1 LKIRDGSYKILSY
14 KVKHNYNIDN
24 FLLSYRSLLQKAVD
38 IIWGNVT
45 WVEKW
50 EEKCYEVESG
60 KKRNKKCYQI
70 KRLVPLLPKTR
81 EFKNSLRKELLKG
94 WSYASHYVDSAI
106 KVAYS
111 ILKSW
116 KKNYLKGER
125 RRAKPTVKKLFARVK
140 ETLYTY
146 KDGKIRVTV
155 VPRKLYLEFD
165 LAKAWFKNRV
175 RGLDLGELILTKNE
189 LIITFRRPKEEKNH
203 AEYIGWDSNL
213 FSLDGFSP
221 KYGWIK
227 IDLSEL
233 YHIHR
238 VHEIKR
244 KRAQSIASKKNTV
257 NDRVTKHG
265 ERERNRA
272 KDFVHKL
279 TTMLTR
285 LFPNAVHG
293 FEDLNKEGMF
303 NESREHNRDI
313 AKQNWR
319 QIVSCMRYKSEVKL
333 ADPRYTSSTCPRCG
347 GWMLKLQEGQV
358 VRCLKCGLELDRQLC
373 GAINIYLKMC
383 GFPQSPS
390 IFYRAVIKKMIP
402 QWKVWM
408 KALGGVTT
416 KGGKGYDMPPMNSRW
431 WLSLMSSKAFIG
443 L

>member
-1 LKIRDGSYKILSY
+1 LKIQDDSYKILSY
-14 KVKHNYNIDN
+14 KIKHNYNIDD

-38 IIWGNVT
+38 IIWENIT

-60 KKRNKKCYQI
+60 RKRKKRCYQI
-70 KRLVPLLPKTR
+70 KRLIPQLPKTR
-81 EFKNSLRKELLKG
+81 EFKNQLRKELLKG

-146 KDGKIRVTV
+146 KNGKIRVTI

-165 LAKAWFKNRV
+165 LTKAWFKNRV
-175 RGLDLGELILTKNE
+175 KGLDLGELILTKGE
-189 LIITFRRPKEEKNH
+189 LLIAFRRSKEEKSH
-203 AEYIGWDSNL
+203 VERIGWDSNL

-221 KYGWIK
+221 RYGWIK

-244 KRAQSIASKKNTV
+244 KRAQSVASKKPSAKGK
-257 NDRVTKHG
+257 VTKHG

-279 TTMLTR
+279 TNTLTKM
-285 LFPNAVHG
+285 FPGAVHG
-293 FEDLNKEGMF
+293 FEDLNKSGMF
-303 NESREHNRDI
+303 NDWKEHNREI
-313 AKQNWR
+313 AKQNWK
-319 QIVSCMRYKSEVKL
+319 QIVSYMKYKSEVKL
-333 ADPRYTSSTCPRCG
+333 VDPRYTSSTCPRCG

-358 VRCLKCGLELDRQLC
+358 VRCVKCRLELDRQLC
-373 GAINIYLKMC
+373 GALNIYLKMC
-383 GFPQSPS
+383 GFSQSPS
-390 IFYRAVIKKMIP
+390 VFFRVVIKRMIP
-402 QWKVWM
+402 RWKM
-408 KALGGVTT
+408 QMRALGGVAT
-416 KGGKGYDMPPMNSRW
+416 KGGEGYDMPPMNSRGG
-431 WLSLMSSKAFIG
+431 LSLMNPKAFIG

>member
-1 LKIRDGSYKILSY
+1 VQKDSYKIVSY
-14 KVKHNYNIDN
+14 KVKHNYNIID

-38 IIWGNVT
+38 IIWENIT

-50 EEKCYEVESG
+50 EERCYEVESG
-60 KKRNKKCYQI
+60 RKRKKKCYQI

-94 WSYASHYVDSAI
+94 WVYASHYVDSAI

-116 KKNYLKGER
+116 KRNYLKGER
-125 RRAKPTVKKLFARVK
+125 RRTKPTVKKLFVRVK

-146 KDGKIRVTV
+146 KNGKIRVTV

-175 RGLDLGELILTKNE
+175 KGLDLGELILTRNE

-203 AEYIGWDSNL
+203 IEYIGWDSNL

-221 KYGWIK
+221 RYGWIK

-244 KRAQSIASKKNTV
+244 QVAQSVASKKNAV
-257 NDRVTKHG
+257 EERVTRHG

-272 KDFVHKL
+272 KDYVHKL
-279 TTMLTR
+279 TNALTR
-285 LFPNAVHG
+285 IFPNAVHG

-303 NESREHNRDI
+303 NTSKDHNREI

-319 QIVSCMRYKSEVKL
+319 QIVSYMKYKTETKL
-333 ADPRYTSSTCPRCG
+333 VDPRYTSSTCPRCG
-347 GWMLKLQEGQV
+347 GWMVKLQEGQV

-390 IFYRAVIKKMIP
+390 TFFRAVIKKMIP
-402 QWKVWM
+402 RWKVQM
-408 KALGGVTT
+408 RALGGVAT
-416 KGGKGYDMPPMNSRW
+416 KGGKGDDMPPMNSRG
-431 WLSLMSSKAFIG
+431 WLSLMNSKAFIG

>member
-1 LKIRDGSYKILSY
+1 LKIQKDSYKILSY

-24 FLLSYRSLLQKAVD
+24 FLLNYRSLLQRAVD
-38 IIWGNVT
+38 IIWDNIT

-60 KKRNKKCYQI
+60 RKRKKRCYQI

-81 EFKNSLRKELLKG
+81 EFKNQLRKELLKG
-94 WSYASHYVDSAI
+94 WMYASHYVDSVI

-125 RRAKPTVKKLFARVK
+125 RRNKPTVKRLFARVK

-146 KDGKIRVTV
+146 KNGKIRVTI

-165 LAKAWFKNRV
+165 LAKAWFKSKV
-175 RGLDLGELILTKNE
+175 QGLDLGELILTKNE
-189 LIITFRRPKEEKNH
+189 LIITFRRPKEEKNR

-221 KYGWIK
+221 RYGWIK
-227 IDLSEL
+227 IDLSKL

-244 KRAQSIASKKNTV
+244 KRAQSVASTKNSV
-257 NDRVTKHG
+257 NERVSRHG

-272 KDFVHKL
+272 KDYVHRL
-279 TTMLTR
+279 TNALTR
-285 LFPNAVHG
+285 IFPSAVHG

-303 NESREHNRDI
+303 NTSKDHNRDI
-313 AKQNWR
+313 TKQNWK
-319 QIVSCMRYKSEVKL
+319 QIVNYMKYKSEVKL
-333 ADPRYTSSTCPRCG
+333 IDPRYTSSTCPRCG
-347 GWMLKLQEGQV
+347 GKMLKLQEGQV
-358 VRCLKCGLELDRQLC
+358 VKCSRCGLELDRQLC

-383 GFPQSPS
+383 GFPLSPS
-390 IFYRAVIKKMIP
+390 TFYRAVIKKMIP
-402 QWKVWM
+402 RWKVWM
-408 KALGGVTT
+408 RALGGVATNR
-416 KGGKGYDMPPMNSRW
+416 GKGYDMPPMNSRW
-431 WLSLMSSKAFIG
+431 WLSLMNPKAFIG

>member
-1 LKIRDGSYKILSY
+1 VQKDSYKILSY
-14 KVKHNYNIDN
+14 KIKHNYNIED
-24 FLLSYRSLLQKAVD
+24 FLLSYCSLLQKAID
-38 IIWGNVT
+38 IIWENIR

-60 KKRNKKCYQI
+60 RKRNKKCYKI

-81 EFKNSLRKELLKG
+81 EFKNQVRKELLKA
-94 WSYASHYVDSAI
+94 WVYASHYVDSAI

-116 KKNYLKGER
+116 KRNYLKGER
-125 RRAKPTVKKLFARVK
+125 RRTKPTVKKLFARVK

-146 KDGKIRVTV
+146 KNGKIRVTI

-165 LAKAWFKNRV
+165 LAKAWFKSKV
-175 RGLDLGELILTKNE
+175 QGLDLGELILTRNE
-189 LIITFRRPKEEKNH
+189 LLITFRKPKEEKSR

-221 KYGWIK
+221 RYGWIK

-244 KRAQSIASKKNTV
+244 KIAQSVASTKNSV
-257 NDRVTKHG
+257 KEKVSRHG
-265 ERERNRA
+265 EREKNRA

-279 TTMLTR
+279 TNALTR
-285 LFPNAVHG
+285 LFPNTVHG
-293 FEDLNKEGMF
+293 FEDLNKAGMF
-303 NESREHNRDI
+303 NDSREHNRDI
-313 AKQNWR
+313 AKQNWK
-319 QIVSCMRYKSEVKL
+319 QTVQFMSYKTEVKL
-333 ADPRYTSSTCPRCG
+333 VDPRNTSSTCPRCG
-347 GWMLKLQEGQV
+347 GKMIKLQEGQV
-358 VRCLKCGLELDRQLC
+358 VKCSRCGLELDRQLC
-373 GAINIYLKMC
+373 GAMNIYLKMC

-390 IFYRAVIKKMIP
+390 TFYRAVIKKMIP
-402 QWKVWM
+402 RWKVQM
-408 KALGGVTT
+408 KALGGVAT
-416 KGGKGYDMPPMNSRW
+416 KGGKGDDMLPMNSRR
-431 WLSLMSSKAFIG
+431 WLSLMSPKAYIG

>member
-1 LKIRDGSYKILSY
+1 MQKDSYKIVSY
-14 KVKHNYNIDN
+14 KVKHNYNITD

-60 KKRNKKCYQI
+60 RKRKKRYYQI

-81 EFKNSLRKELLKG
+81 EFKKKLRDELLKG

-125 RRAKPTVKKLFARVK
+125 RRNKPTVKKLFAKVK

-146 KDGKIRVTV
+146 KNEKIRVTI

-165 LAKAWFKNRV
+165 LAKAWFKNKV

-189 LIITFRRPKEEKNH
+189 LIVTFRRPKEEKNH
-203 AEYIGWDSNL
+203 VEYIGWDSNL

-221 KYGWIK
+221 RYGWIK
-227 IDLSEL
+227 IDLSKL

-244 KRAQSIASKKNTV
+244 KRAQSVASEKNAL
-257 NDRVTKHG
+257 NERVSRHG

-272 KDFVHKL
+272 KDYVHKL
-279 TTMLTR
+279 TNALTR
-285 LFPNAVHG
+285 IFPSAIHG

-303 NESREHNRDI
+303 NSSKDHNREI

-319 QIVSCMRYKSEVKL
+319 QIVSYMKYKTETKL
-333 ADPRYTSSTCPRCG
+333 VDPRYTSSTCPRCG

-358 VRCLKCGLELDRQLC
+358 VKCLKCGLELDRQLC

-383 GFPQSPS
+383 GFPQNPS
-390 IFYRAVIKKMIP
+390 VFYRAVIKKMIP
-402 QWKVWM
+402 RWKVQM
-408 KALGGVTT
+408 RALGGVAT
-416 KGGKGYDMPPMNSRW
+416 KGGEDDDMPPMNPRGG
-431 WLSLMSSKAFIG
+431 LSLMNPKAFIG